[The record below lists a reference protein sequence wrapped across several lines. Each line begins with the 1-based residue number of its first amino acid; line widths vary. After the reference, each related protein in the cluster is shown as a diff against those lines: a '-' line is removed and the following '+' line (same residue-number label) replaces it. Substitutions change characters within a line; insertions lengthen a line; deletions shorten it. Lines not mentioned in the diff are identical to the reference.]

1 MARAMDYAGPSPAA
15 SRFVRGLACLA
26 ALALAA
32 CSATTD
38 SLGYDTTESKKLLPL
53 TPPAS
58 YPNAFRDLLGQSD
71 MAINAKINNT
81 FNTLFHGPPAYAI
94 YVPVGTD
101 QAYIEDTYHNNQVRT
116 EGMGLGMMICVELN
130 KQDEFDKLWR
140 YAKEVV
146 QTQSGPDAGYF
157 PSFCDDATGTT
168 TTSCLDPYGFEQFV
182 TALIFANDRWGST
195 GAVDYATDALA
206 LFHTLHHKVDD
217 NGGIVAGVT
226 NTFDATTNLPLDVPN
241 VSAAGVT
248 RPSLIMPGYYSLW
261 AEADADPV
269 WTAAAERGRAFWQSA
284 ANPTTGFMPV
294 RAGFDGT
301 PTPGW
306 ATFLAECYRVQIS
319 AVIDQIWSG
328 GNAWNVAETNQLL
341 TFFTNQGPNYARFFT
356 LDGMVLDPMHD
367 PSLVIANGIAALTS
381 TNADRASY
389 VSAVWNMDPPVGSG
403 RYFSGIL
410 DMLGLLILSGQFQ
423 VY

>member
-1 MARAMDYAGPSPAA
+1 LK
-15 SRFVRGLACLA
+15 SRYLRGLVFLA
-26 ALALAA
+26 ALGLAA

-38 SLGYDTTESKKLLPL
+38 SLGFNSTESKKLLPL

-71 MAINAKINNT
+71 AAISAKINST
-81 FNTLFHGPPAYAI
+81 FNALFHGSPPFAI

-101 QAYIEDTYHNNQVRT
+101 QAYIEDTFHNNQIRT
-116 EGMGLGMMICVELN
+116 EGMGLGMMICVELD
-130 KQDEFDKLWR
+130 KRDEFDRLWT
-140 YAKEVV
+140 YAKEVI
-146 QTQSGPDAGYF
+146 QTRTGPDAGYF
-157 PSFCDDATGTT
+157 PSFCDDASGTT

-182 TALIFANDRWGST
+182 TALIFANDRWSST
-195 GAVDYATDALA
+195 GTIDYATDALA
-206 LFHTLHHKVDD
+206 LFHTLHHKQDD
-217 NGGIVAGVT
+217 NGGIVNGVT
-226 NTFDATTNLPLDVPN
+226 NMFDATTNLPFDVPD

-248 RPSLIMPGYYSLW
+248 RPSLIMPGYYALW

-284 ANPTTGFMPV
+284 ANPSTGCTPV
-294 RAGFDGT
+294 RAGFDGA
-301 PTPGW
+301 PLPGW
-306 ATFLAECYRVQIS
+306 ATFQAEGYRVQIS

-341 TFFTNQGPNYARFFT
+341 AFFTSQGPNYARFFT
-356 LDGMVLDPMHD
+356 LDGMVVDPMHD
-367 PSLVIANGIAALTS
+367 PSLVIANGIAALAS
-381 TNADRASY
+381 TNVDRASY
-389 VSAVWNMDPPVGSG
+389 VSAVWNMDPPVGDG

-410 DMLGLLILSGQFQ
+410 DMLGLLILSGQFR